1 MNPPLKTD
9 QKKKDGGE
17 VGREPNPS
25 SPTELKQRQKSW
37 QEEREGSGQAQEL
50 RPILFLREGGR
61 EGKPGRWFPSPVAIK
76 HLHFCRGVKF
86 LRDLESSTQSLH
98 LQKGCAWVFCR

>member
-1 MNPPLKTD
+1 MSPPLKTD
-9 QKKKDGGE
+9 QKKKDDGE

-37 QEEREGSGQAQEL
+37 QEEREGSRQAQEL

-61 EGKPGRWFPSPVAIK
+61 GGREGGKAREMVSQPLGNK
-76 HLHFCRGVKF
+76 T
-86 LRDLESSTQSLH
+86 SSL
-98 LQKGCAWVFCR
+98 LQRS

>member
-1 MNPPLKTD
+1 MSPPLKTD
-9 QKKKDGGE
+9 QKKKDDGE

-37 QEEREGSGQAQEL
+37 QEEREGSRQAQEL

-61 EGKPGRWFPSPVAIK
+61 EGGEGGRESPGDGFPAP
-76 HLHFCRGVKF
+76 R
-86 LRDLESSTQSLH
+86 Q
-98 LQKGCAWVFCR
+98 